1 MTLFFIGVVMIGLV
15 FLQEIL
21 EAVRA
26 DLIKHFHDKRI
37 LKNSSGEEP
46 VGNVYEGMDYLTPY
60 EAEPHEDDYLI
71 DEAFAEYY
79 GDSDSILGTVIQ
91 SSGVFFKPGEP
102 ETIQAYDGQH
112 HITRFLESAIRGMD
126 PDQHSLEPQMFL
138 GYPGSGKTL
147 LAKIVA
153 NELRLRASALSN
165 PPDFIE
171 LFPGDLP
178 DLAALDAVVQ
188 RVVDSPGSVLFFDE
202 IHDLSSTVQ
211 LKLYLVLEEGR
222 YQFRSG
228 SAPVKL
234 PPVTLLAA
242 TTDYGSLHGAMKR
255 RWHKHFFKPATPEQL
270 VGYVMRRPFPIS
282 RAVAEHIV
290 ERTKHSGAPWEPL
303 EIYRMAV
310 TMAKGRGS
318 ACVESADV
326 FEVFDMQEI
335 DELGLRYLDRLII
348 STLFKQPR
356 YRKGNEFV
364 CYGASESNVCMMANI
379 DPDEYR
385 NTIRPRLM
393 TRGLLEMRA
402 GYGQA
407 LTPKA
412 VDLYHNTASDVRR
425 PVAVPRHG
433 RQPGTSG

>member
-1 MTLFFIGVVMIGLV
+1 MTLFFIGVMMLGFLLLEEFVRGLRPKPPPV
-15 FLQEIL
+15 PEACVYSDL
-21 EAVRA
+21 ELFVETDEWLAEDAELDAYMRA
-26 DLIKHFHDKRI
+26 
-37 LKNSSGEEP
+37 LKAGEFDTP
-46 VGNVYEGMDYLTPY
+46 V
-60 EAEPHEDDYLI
+60 
-71 DEAFAEYY
+71 
-79 GDSDSILGTVIQ
+79 VIAT
-91 SSGVFFKPGEP
+91 GVFFKPGEP

-112 HITRFLESAIRGMD
+112 HITRFLESAIRGMA
-126 PDQHSLEPQMFL
+126 PDERSLEPQMFL

-147 LAKIVA
+147 LAKVIA
-153 NELRLRASALSN
+153 NELRLRAAAVGN
-165 PPDFIE
+165 PPEFIE

-178 DLAALDAVVQ
+178 DLEALDGVLQ

-202 IHDLSSTVQ
+202 IHDLSNTVQ
-211 LKLYLVLEEGR
+211 LKLYLLLEESR
-222 YQFRSG
+222 YQFKG
-228 SAPVKL
+228 APAPVEL

-242 TTDYGSLHGAMKR
+242 TTDYGALHAAMKR

-270 VGYVMRRPFPIS
+270 VRYVTRRPYPIDTP
-282 RAVAEHIV
+282 VAELIV
-290 ERTKHSGAPWEPL
+290 SRTKHSGAPWEAL

-310 TMAKGRGS
+310 TMAKGRQ
-318 ACVESADV
+318 ATAVESADV
-326 FEVFDMQEI
+326 VEVFDMQEI

-412 VDLYHNTASDVRR
+412 AELYHHLR
-425 PVAVPRHG
+425 
-433 RQPGTSG
+433 GTD